1 MRFRLF
7 SMILALVG
15 ALLLGACGQQLIT
28 AEEIVERMEAT
39 RDSMQDV
46 HATVAMNFNT
56 NERDGYLVIE
66 GWLEK
71 TGQTDADGMPINK
84 VRATVIDADEEKLS
98 DSLVV
103 SDGEIFWLYNP
114 YEQTAITGDI
124 AEMKANRPDSSAFS
138 GDPTGMTEAFQD
150 MLQQGLDAVDIEVLG
165 EETIAGR
172 AAWKLKLT
180 PKTETQQQLQ
190 LDGIIEATMWV
201 EQEQAIPLKLDVDAS
216 DMGQVTIEVQSIE
229 MNVGLDDSLF
239 VFTPPEGVEVLQAAD
254 LLAEMQ
260 PRLTTLDEAQDS
272 VDFPVLT
279 PEFTPDDA
287 TLVEVRLIGT
297 HTVIQNYAAPGVSLS
312 VVQGRGDV
320 GDADQPPAD
329 SVVEEVMVRGHTATL
344 VTGADDQ
351 QGALLS
357 WTEDGRRVIIAGTLS
372 ADEALQVAES
382 LK

>member
-15 ALLLGACGQQLIT
+15 ALLLGACGPQLIT

-239 VFTPPEGVEVLQAAD
+239 VFTPPEGVKVLQAAD

-260 PRLTTLDEAQDS
+260 PRSTTLDEAQDS